1 LSGVGSNACCQA
13 IHHLGIGTSFQW
25 RSRPGR
31 MFLRSRF
38 RYSVADIL
46 RRSKSFTPTPSHPLR
61 AQRGTLS
68 FNRFARCVVVGEVVG
83 RFPFLPPL
91 PRQHP
96 IHGLGIGIH
105 TRIGSRPP
113 AITAGGLPI
122 ISRTHRSSCFGSPI
136 LSVHIVRRRRT
147 SRTRSGRINHLS
159 RVRGT
164 ASATS
169 CLSEPSQLATN
180 RTRHISIHAT
190 KTKQP
195 RRKREEKV

>member
-1 LSGVGSNACCQA
+1 ML
-13 IHHLGIGTSFQW
+13 
-25 RSRPGR
+25 
-31 MFLRSRF
+31 LRSRLRCSNADSLRISRCF
-38 RYSVADIL
+38 AVSQPREVFSRSRQRLEHVAFFG
-46 RRSKSFTPTPSHPLR
+46 R
-61 AQRGTLS
+61 LS
-68 FNRFARCVVVGEVVG
+68 GPG
-83 RFPFLPPL
+83 RILPPL